1 MGDHGYSSSLA
12 SNGSG
17 SRSDSRSV
25 AVVSLEVGED
35 HVDVA
40 AVLPQELAAGPAGRR
55 RVLGVGDDDDAREDV
70 VAVGEGFD
78 ERDAF
83 GAKGQAVGRVLD
95 VAARDD
101 VAVARLERRAHLE
114 AGVAGVRPRAGE
126 RGGGDERLGQIGLG
140 RDRDFERD
148 GLPRRVVAAIPAGA
162 ALEPAHRA
170 RRSHLEI
177 VGAGAPRRAALAL
190 DPALALTAA
199 LDRRPDRLR
208 AAFVRVAQRCP
219 PEAR

>member
-1 MGDHGYSSSLA
+1 MGNYSSSRA

-17 SRSDSRSV
+17 SRSDNRSV
-25 AVVSLEVGED
+25 AVVCSRL
-35 HVDVA
+35 A
-40 AVLPQELAAGPAGRR
+40 RITSMSPQYSHRSWPAGATGRR

-83 GAKGQAVGRVLD
+83 GAEGQAVGGVLD

-101 VAVARLERRAHLE
+101 VAVGRLERRAYLE

-126 RGGGDERLGQIGLG
+126 RGGGDERLSHVGLR

-148 GLPRRVVAAIPAGA
+148 GLPRGVVAAIAA
-162 ALEPAHRA
+162 RSALEPAHRA

-177 VGAGAPRRAALAL
+177 VGAGAARRAGLAL

-199 LDRRPDRLR
+199 FNRRPHRLG
-208 AAFVRVAQRCP
+208 AGFIRVAQRCP
-219 PEAR
+219 PGAR